1 LIFRFS
7 IFSRVGASALIGV
20 AVLCATA
27 VSLRAR
33 DGSKDWITLDNCQ
46 LVPNKGNDGD
56 SFHVRANDTEYLV
69 RLYFVDAPETASVGP
84 ERLIEQAEY
93 FGVSV
98 PQVIEIGLDA
108 KKFVDAKLSEPFT
121 VVTRMAEG
129 LGRSKIQRIYGLVRT
144 KDGDLGEQLIAN
156 GLARIHGT
164 TAAPPG
170 GSTSGDEREKLAQL
184 ENEAKR
190 RQVGGWGMTGQQS
203 NGIGPHPQASPDAS
217 RSIPVTRTASSLAAA
232 RSPGGV
238 KSHAKEKTQL
248 GKIDINTATE
258 KELTTVPGIGHVM
271 AARIIAARPFR
282 SADDLK
288 RVSGIGDKKYAQ
300 IRPYFQ

>member
-1 LIFRFS
+1 VIKKLSSPLVS
-7 IFSRVGASALIGV
+7 ITCGAIWLAALDRGD
-20 AVLCATA
+20 
-27 VSLRAR
+27 AR
-33 DGSKDWITLDNCQ
+33 GKEKEWITLDNCQ
-46 LVPNKGNDGD
+46 LIPNKANDGD

-84 ERLIEQAEY
+84 ARLIEQAEY

-121 VVTRMAEG
+121 VVTRLAGG
-129 LGRSKIQRIYGLVRT
+129 LGRSKVQRIYGFVRT
-144 KDGDLGEQLIAN
+144 KEGDLGEQLIAN

-164 TAAPPG
+164 TAAVPG
-170 GSTSGDEREKLAQL
+170 GSTSADEREKLAQL

-190 RQVGGWGMTGQQS
+190 QKVGGWSISGQQS
-203 NGIGPHPQASPDAS
+203 NGIGPQSSPDAS
-217 RSIPVTRTASSLAAA
+217 RSIPVTRTSSSLAAA
-232 RSPGGV
+232 RSPGQV
-238 KSHAKEKTQL
+238 KSRAKEKTQL
-248 GKIDINTATE
+248 GNIDINTATE

-288 RVSGIGDKKYAQ
+288 RVSGIGEKKYAQ